1 MARRILYV
9 QYTNPAG
16 YPPLMNSATL
26 LAEAGWQVRV
36 LGVDAHGTQGF
47 AFAAHPAIDERRL
60 RAARAG
66 WRQKLHY
73 VGFLAW
79 AWAHALRWRPEWIYV
94 SDPLASPLG
103 LLASAI
109 PGARVLYHEHDHPG
123 AAASRFFRWIM
134 AARRRLAHRAGL
146 CVLPNAERVEA
157 FKRETGRKDAVHCVW
172 NCPRIAEAPPAK
184 PPSAASP
191 LMLYYHG
198 SLNDQ
203 RVPPALLDALARLP
217 DTVCLSIV
225 GYETLGSAGFV
236 AAFQRRAA
244 ELGVAGRVRMHGAVD
259 RAQALRL
266 ATAADVGLVLV
277 PRRGDDVN
285 LEHLVGASNK
295 AFDYLAAGLML
306 LVTDRPDWNEA
317 FVAPG
322 LARAC
327 DPADARSLA
336 QAVRWCLD
344 HRADVSA
351 AGERGRRR
359 VIEDWNYDRQFA
371 PVLERLSA

>member
-36 LGVDAHGTQGF
+36 LGIDARGTQDL
-47 AFAAHPAIDERRL
+47 AFAAHPAIDVRRR
-60 RAARAG
+60 RAARGG

-73 VGFLAW
+73 VAFLAW
-79 AWAHALRWRPEWIYV
+79 AWAHALRWRADWIYV
-94 SDPLASPLG
+94 SDPLATPLG
-103 LLASAI
+103 LFASAI
-109 PGARVLYHEHDHPG
+109 PGSRVLYHEHDHPG
-123 AAASRFFRWIM
+123 PARSRFFRWIM

-146 CVLPNAERVEA
+146 CVLPNAERAEA
-157 FKRETGRKDAVHCVW
+157 FTRETGRTAAVHCVW
-172 NCPRIAEAPPAK
+172 NCPRLAEVPPAK
-184 PPSAASP
+184 APSPGPS
-191 LMLYYHG
+191 LTLYYHG
-198 SLNDQ
+198 SLNEQ
-203 RVPPALLDALARLP
+203 RVPTALLDALKRLP
-217 DTVCLSIV
+217 DTVRLSIV
-225 GYETLGSAGFV
+225 GYETVGSLGFV

-244 ELGVAGRVRMHGAVD
+244 ELGVTGRVTVRGAVD
-259 RAQALRL
+259 RAQAMRL
-266 ATAADVGLVLV
+266 AAGADVGLVFA
-277 PRRGDDVN
+277 PRGSDDVN

-306 LVTDRPDWNEA
+306 LVTDRPDWNDA
-317 FVAPG
+317 FVAAG

-327 DPADARSLA
+327 DPADAGSLA

-344 HRADVSA
+344 HRAEVSA

-359 VIEDWNYDRQFA
+359 VLEDWHYEKRFA